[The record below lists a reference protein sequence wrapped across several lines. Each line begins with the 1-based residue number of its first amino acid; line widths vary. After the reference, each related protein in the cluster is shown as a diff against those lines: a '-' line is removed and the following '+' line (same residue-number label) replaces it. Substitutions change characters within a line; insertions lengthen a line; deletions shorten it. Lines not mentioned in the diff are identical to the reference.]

1 MTTTTTASAARRSA
15 TRTRTRGL
23 VLAAL
28 AEAPEPITV
37 TALAEAVGVGKSTVG
52 KHLPALE
59 KEGLA
64 VRTPG
69 GREGRRR
76 LPDAWHAAT
85 SVASDTTGD
94 GADTSPLQVGE
105 GVTGDAA
112 PVGLDT
118 VPVEPDA
125 APDTGPGSDT
135 VPEVV
140 ASTLDA
146 GGDDSAPHTVT
157 EEVRVEE
164 APVADVTPV
173 EEVATA
179 PSPTPDVPAQPAP
192 APATPPKPRAASPRT
207 TVTATAADVNPV
219 SGSTRL
225 APGELK
231 LMVRAILDADP
242 GEEFTATEISHLLQG
257 RSIGAIQNNLAR
269 LAEDGYAVRTCDKP
283 RRYRSAKAA
292 S

>member
-15 TRTRTRGL
+15 TRTRTRDL
-23 VLAAL
+23 VLSAL

-37 TALAEAVGVGKSTVG
+37 TALAEAVGVGRSTVG
-52 KHLPALE
+52 KHLPGLE

-64 VRTPG
+64 VRVPG

-76 LPDAWHAAT
+76 LPDTWHAAT
-85 SVASDTTGD
+85 PVASDTTGD
-94 GADTSPLQVGE
+94 GEDTSPLQVGD
-105 GVTGDAA
+105 GATGDAA
-112 PVGLDT
+112 PAEPDV
-118 VPVEPDA
+118 VPVEPDT
-125 APDTGPGSDT
+125 APDT

-140 ASTLDA
+140 PPTSDA
-146 GGDDSAPHTVT
+146 GGDDSAPRTVT

-164 APVADVTPV
+164 APVA
-173 EEVATA
+173 EVATA
-179 PSPTPDVPAQPAP
+179 TSRTPDISAQP
-192 APATPPKPRAASPRT
+192 APATPPKPRAASPRAHA
-207 TVTATAADVNPV
+207 TATAADVNPV
-219 SGSTRL
+219 SGSARL

-269 LAEDGYAVRTCDKP
+269 LAKDGHAVRTCDKP
-283 RRYRSAKAA
+283 RRYRTANTVK
-292 S
+292 